1 MVSSTL
7 GTVCTTGGGTARTGL
22 DSGIEANV
30 GAGISGIKPGGIP
43 HGNPDDMAVGTKW
56 ALAAGTIEET
66 ISEMTVLWGGVAGVG
81 DG

>member
-7 GTVCTTGGGTARTGL
+7 GTVCTTGGGTTMIGL
-22 DSGIEANV
+22 DAGMEAKV

-43 HGNPDDMAVGTKW
+43 HGNPAGMVVGTKW

-66 ISEMTVLWGGVAGVG
+66 TSETTVLWGGFACVG